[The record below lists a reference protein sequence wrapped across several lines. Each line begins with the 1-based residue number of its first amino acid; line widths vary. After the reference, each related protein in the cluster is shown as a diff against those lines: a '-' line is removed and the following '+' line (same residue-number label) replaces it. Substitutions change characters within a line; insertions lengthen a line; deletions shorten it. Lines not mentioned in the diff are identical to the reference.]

1 MFEDTKLFGISMAP
15 RASRRALVV
24 ITYGLTACLIAAFV
38 ALALWCGTLPEHSA
52 LKRLPMLLALLPFFV
67 VQALIPGSGCFRGVF
82 GRFVPEQ
89 TFTFRVQ
96 SVHTI
101 GLAPNSL
108 EKLAQGDERE
118 RAVRNSAYFLAFKV
132 IAWYAFVYFLLC
144 VFPLVDRG
152 GETARI
158 VAAAAAI
165 PMVVMLFTLPQ
176 AIVLWMEPDL
186 PEEAR

>member
-1 MFEDTKLFGISMAP
+1 MFEDTELFGISMAP

-24 ITYGLTACLIAAFV
+24 ITYGLTAGIIAAFV
-38 ALALWCGTLPEHSA
+38 LLARWYGTIPEHS
-52 LKRLPMLLALLPFFV
+52 LVRPLLMLLAILPLFV
-67 VQALIPGSGCFRGVF
+67 VQVLIPGSGCFPGVF

-89 TFTFRVQ
+89 TFSVRAQ
-96 SVHTI
+96 SIQTI
-101 GLAPNSL
+101 GLSPNGL

-118 RAVRNSAYFLAFKV
+118 RAVRNSAYFLAFKI
-132 IAWYAFVYFLLC
+132 IAWYAFFYLLLC
-144 VFPLVDRG
+144 VFPLVNRA

-176 AIVLWMEPDL
+176 AIVLWTEPDL